1 MIKKI
6 LLGMTTL
13 SCVALAS
20 QDTNLYLKT
29 GADIWQKFD
38 VITPRDSET
47 INRKKA
53 DRMGYEFTI
62 EATREIYPNLEF
74 GAGISYQDHGSTKS
88 LVDREYD
95 VKLDMP
101 KFSSVPIYLVTKYN
115 IPTNSN
121 IKPYLKAD
129 LGYSFNHSSGSFK
142 VTEYDP
148 EETRKFS
155 SDIKNGLYFGVGA
168 GVEYNN
174 FVADLMYKVNKAKFE
189 AISSQGEKAK
199 EDFDYSRVTLSV
211 GYKFNF

>member
-13 SCVALAS
+13 SCIALAS

-53 DRMGYEFTI
+53 ARMGYELTF

-88 LVDREYD
+88 LNDKD
-95 VKLDMP
+95 FDIKLDMP
-101 KFSSVPIYLVTKYN
+101 KFTSIPIYLTTKYN
-115 IPTNSN
+115 IPINSN

-129 LGYSFNHSSGSFK
+129 LGYSFNHNSGDLKFTDYELDETIK
-142 VTEYDP
+142 V
-148 EETRKFS
+148 S
-155 SDIKNGLYFGVGA
+155 SDIKNGLYFGIGA

-174 FVADLMYKVNKAKFE
+174 FVADLMYKINKAKFE
-189 AISSQGEKAK
+189 TSTPYGKTK
-199 EDFDYSRVTLSV
+199 DDFDYSRVTLSV

>member
-53 DRMGYEFTI
+53 DRMGYELTF

-88 LVDREYD
+88 LNDRD
-95 VKLDMP
+95 FDAKLDMP
-101 KFSSVPIYLVTKYN
+101 KFTSIPIYLTTKYN

-129 LGYSFNHSSGSFK
+129 LGYSFNHNSGDLKF
-142 VTEYDP
+142 TDY
-148 EETRKFS
+148 EETIKIS

-174 FVADLMYKVNKAKFE
+174 FVADLMYKINKAKFE
-189 AISSQGEKAK
+189 TSTPYGKTK
-199 EDFDYSRVTLSV
+199 DDFDYSRVTLSV

>member
-53 DRMGYEFTI
+53 DRMGYELTI
-62 EATREIYPNLEF
+62 ETTREIYPNLEL

-88 LVDREYD
+88 LNDRD
-95 VKLDMP
+95 FDAKLDMP
-101 KFSSVPIYLVTKYN
+101 KFTSIPIYLTTKYN

-129 LGYSFNHSSGSFK
+129 LGYSFNHNSGDLKFTDYELGETIK
-142 VTEYDP
+142 V
-148 EETRKFS
+148 S
-155 SDIKNGLYFGVGA
+155 SDIKNGLYFGIGA

-174 FVADLMYKVNKAKFE
+174 FVADLMYKINKAKFE
-189 AISSQGEKAK
+189 TSTPYGKTK
-199 EDFDYSRVTLSV
+199 DDFDYSRVTLSV